1 MEENKVAI
9 QLNYKAFEMIR
20 EFNDNPE
27 KQLRL
32 LKLILNCSFLGE
44 EINDEDMAVRMTAK
58 SILLDIEQCRNNYI
72 EKCKNN
78 AKYGIQ
84 GKEYGIQGKEFGKLG
99 GRPRK
104 GETKEEYNERK
115 RLENESL
122 ISEKMGED
130 RQWTKMLNEI
140 KQDRDLII
148 QIKNRTIPNEL
159 IDDFVER
166 YGAETAS
173 AVLDWVRNK
182 YIINEK

>member
-9 QLNYKAFEMIR
+9 QLNYKAFEMIQ
-20 EFNDNPE
+20 EFNDDPE

-32 LKLILNCSFLGE
+32 YNLIFRCSFLGE

-84 GKEYGIQGKEFGKLG
+84 GKEFGKLG

-104 GETKEEYNERK
+104 GETKEQYAERK
-115 RLENESL
+115 KEENAELEKQQEICNM
-122 ISEKMGED
+122 IASEQGLADFIKCVPQKQYQEMIDEYVSKGY
-130 RQWTKMLNEI
+130 TKSQVNKAFEYI
-140 KQDRDLII
+140 RS
-148 QIKNRTIPNEL
+148 KN
-159 IDDFVER
+159 
-166 YGAETAS
+166 G
-173 AVLDWVRNK
+173 
-182 YIINEK
+182 

>member
-9 QLNYKAFEMIR
+9 QLNYKAFEMIQ

-84 GKEYGIQGKEFGKLG
+84 GKEYGVQGKEFGKLG

-104 GETKEEYNERK
+104 GESLEDYTIRK
-115 RLENESL
+115 
-122 ISEKMGED
+122 KGED
-130 RQWTKMLNEI
+130 SKWTKMFNEI

-148 QIKNRTIPNEL
+148 QIKNRTIPKEL
-159 IDDFVER
+159 ISDFVER

-173 AVLDWVRNK
+173 NVLDWIRNR
-182 YIINEK
+182 YIIN

>member
-9 QLNYKAFEMIR
+9 QLNYKAFEMIQ

-84 GKEYGIQGKEFGKLG
+84 GKDFGKLG

-104 GETKEEYNERK
+104 GETKEQYKERK

-130 RQWTKMLNEI
+130 SQWTMMFNEI
-140 KQDRDLII
+140 KQDRDLM
-148 QIKNRTIPNEL
+148 KMAAGKPT
-159 IDDFVER
+159 
-166 YGAETAS
+166 S
-173 AVLDWVRNK
+173 LDVG
-182 YIINEK
+182 

>member
-9 QLNYKAFEMIR
+9 QINYKAFEMIQ

-44 EINDEDMAVRMTAK
+44 EINDEDGMVRLAAK
-58 SILLDIEQCRNNYI
+58 SILFDIEQCRNNYI

-84 GKEYGIQGKEFGKLG
+84 GKDFGKLG

-104 GETKEEYNERK
+104 GETKEQYAERK
-115 RLENESL
+115 KEENAEW
-122 ISEKMGED
+122 EKQQELCSMITAEQGLSAFIKAIPQNQLQELMNEYVSKGY
-130 RQWTKMLNEI
+130 TKSQVIKAFEYIKSKNE
-140 KQDRDLII
+140 
-148 QIKNRTIPNEL
+148 
-159 IDDFVER
+159 
-166 YGAETAS
+166 
-173 AVLDWVRNK
+173 
-182 YIINEK
+182 

>member
-9 QLNYKAFEMIR
+9 QLNYKAFEMIQ

-44 EINDEDMAVRMTAK
+44 EINDEDGMVRLAAK
-58 SILLDIEQCRNNYI
+58 SILFDIEQCRNNYI

-84 GKEYGIQGKEFGKLG
+84 GKEYGKLG

-130 RQWTKMLNEI
+130 SKWTKMFNEI
-140 KQDRDLII
+140 KENKDLIA
-148 QIKNRTIPNEL
+148 QIKSQTVPDEIFY
-159 IDDFVER
+159 DFIER
-166 YGAETAS
+166 YGEKTALG
-173 AVLDWVRNK
+173 VVRWILEK
-182 YIINEK
+182 YNV

>member
-9 QLNYKAFEMIR
+9 QLNYKAFEMIQD
-20 EFNDNPE
+20 FKNDPE
-27 KQLRL
+27 KRLRL
-32 LKLILNCSFLGE
+32 YDLIFDCSFMNK

-84 GKEYGIQGKEFGKLG
+84 GKEFGKLG

-104 GETKEEYNERK
+104 GETKDEYNERK

-122 ISEKMGED
+122 VSEEKGED
-130 RQWTKMLNEI
+130 SQWTKMLNEI
-140 KQDRDLII
+140 KQDKELIR
-148 QIKNRTIPNEL
+148 QIKDATLSGKIIN
-159 IDDFVER
+159 DFSKR
-166 YGAETAS
+166 YGAETALS
-173 AVLDWVRNK
+173 VFKWILEK
-182 YIINEK
+182 YNV